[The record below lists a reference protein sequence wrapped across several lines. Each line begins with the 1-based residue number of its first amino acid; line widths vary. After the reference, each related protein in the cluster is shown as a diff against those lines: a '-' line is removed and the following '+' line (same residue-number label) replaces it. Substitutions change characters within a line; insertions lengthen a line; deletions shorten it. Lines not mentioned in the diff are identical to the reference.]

1 MKIKRSELKQIIQ
14 EEIQGL
20 QKEFQDPGAHVRPEP
35 GSPLERSRA
44 RAYDIYSR
52 PGTIVGGT
60 IQHNPALVA
69 KYEAILQRWEDAGI
83 TCGKILSALRQSIK
97 NERKAKNQ
105 AARADYPDA
114 NALAQKVEDFQV
126 QNELTADAYRFKC
139 GEDFDPY
146 ASDPEV
152 AYEHKDLYG
161 IVLKELQAV
170 LAERNR

>member
-1 MKIKRSELKQIIQ
+1 MKIKKSKLQKIIK

-44 RAYDIYSR
+44 RAQDIASR
-52 PGTIVGGT
+52 PGTIGGAT
-60 IQHNPALVA
+60 PPAQVA
-69 KYEAILQRWEDAGI
+69 QYDAILQRWEKAGI
-83 TCGKILSALRQSIK
+83 TCKQILSDLRLSIK
-97 NERKAKNQ
+97 KERKAAKQ
-105 AARADYPDA
+105 AAWADYPDA
-114 NALAQKVEDFQV
+114 NALVQKVEDFQV

-146 ASDPEV
+146 ASNPEA

-161 IVLKELQAV
+161 IVLEELNAV
-170 LAERNR
+170 LAEMKD